1 MGGGGKTLVKFLFIG
16 RSQWGRF
23 VTSQR
28 LDQQSRSGVSGNIM
42 VTPDYKWNPA
52 EDTLAATSFPPT
64 LVASR

>member
-28 LDQQSRSGVSGNIM
+28 LDQQSGSPGIGNIM
-42 VTPDYKWNPA
+42 VTPVYKWNPA
-52 EDTLAATSFPPT
+52 GAT
-64 LVASR
+64 LVSARDRGGS